1 VLTVRESLP
10 RGLLDLEARR
20 LAGVLPGPTLIHLPG
35 RRSPP
40 LFVALLLHGNEDV
53 GWRALQELL
62 GVYGGGELPR
72 ALSFF
77 IGNVAAAA
85 EGKRFLPGQPD
96 YNRIWAG
103 EGGSPEE
110 KMTGRI
116 VEEMRSRG
124 VFASVDL
131 HNNTGLNPHYACVR
145 DLDDR
150 SLQLATLFGRTVV
163 LARKPDGIQMQA
175 LSRLCPSVT
184 VECGRVAQER
194 GVRHAASYVEAC
206 LRLSEIPEHPVPEH
220 DIDLFHTVGIARMKS
235 GVTFSFGET
244 GADVSFR
251 DDLDRL
257 NFRELP
263 PGTVL
268 GRVKPGRRGVVEVS
282 DESGREVA
290 DHYLA
295 LRDGKLTTT
304 VPLTPSMLT
313 LDAEA
318 VRQDCLCYF
327 MERVGS
333 DGVSP

>member
-1 VLTVRESLP
+1 
-10 RGLLDLEARR
+10 
-20 LAGVLPGPTLIHLPG
+20 
-35 RRSPP
+35 
-40 LFVALLLHGNEDV
+40 
-53 GWRALQELL
+53 
-62 GVYGGGELPR
+62 
-72 ALSFF
+72 
-77 IGNVAAAA
+77 
-85 EGKRFLPGQPD
+85 
-96 YNRIWAG
+96 
-103 EGGSPEE
+103 
-110 KMTGRI
+110 
-116 VEEMRSRG
+116 
-124 VFASVDL
+124 
-131 HNNTGLNPHYACVR
+131 
-145 DLDDR
+145 
-150 SLQLATLFGRTVV
+150 
-163 LARKPDGIQMQA
+163 MQA

-194 GVRHAASYVEAC
+194 GARHAASYVEAC
-206 LRLSEIPEHPVPEH
+206 LRLLEIPEHPVPEH

-304 VPLTPSMLT
+304 VPLTPSMPRRCARTASAISWNGWDQMGSALDSALLFLVLT
-313 LDAEA
+313 ITPGHESRAD
-318 VRQDCLCYF
+318 
-327 MERVGS
+327 
-333 DGVSP
+333 PI